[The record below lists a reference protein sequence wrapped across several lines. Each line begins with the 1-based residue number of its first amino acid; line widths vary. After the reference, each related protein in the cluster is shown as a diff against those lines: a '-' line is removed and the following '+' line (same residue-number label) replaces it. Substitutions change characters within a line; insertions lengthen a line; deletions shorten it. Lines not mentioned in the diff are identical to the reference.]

1 MSGETRDQSLMWLTC
16 TPTRIATILKK
27 ANVRDEYM
35 KLIKQTPFGQL
46 VDGVGIFLYASLL
59 NELVEL

>member
-1 MSGETRDQSLMWLTC
+1 MMWLTC

-35 KLIKQTPFGQL
+35 KLIKQTSFGQL